1 MEVAESMVGMLPG
14 EGVLKVKYEFALRK
28 TVTGSFTD
36 SSPIPGGFVA
46 SDLVLGWG
54 PREA

>member
-36 SSPIPGGFVA
+36 SSPIPGAFVA